1 MMTGTRIPRPSEP
14 GWIRPLGRTG
24 LEVSAICAGGGVLG
38 SVPQIFGYEVPED
51 AASSLLRALFDS
63 PITFL
68 DTANGYAGGESER
81 RIGAALR
88 ARGGVPTGFVIA
100 TKADG
105 REGDFSGERVRE
117 SIEESA
123 ERLGLDRFPVLYLHD
138 PEYYSGTDFF
148 ASGGAVEAMVAARED
163 GRAAHLGIAT
173 GSIELA
179 HRFLDTGEFD
189 VLLMH
194 SRYTLVDRSAD
205 KLYDRA
211 TDEGVGIVNAAV
223 LGAGVL
229 SRPQQDHSLYGY
241 LPIRPGVLEAARRME
256 EEAAREDIPLSTV
269 AIQFSLG
276 DPRIASTAIGFS
288 RAGRLPQTLRAL
300 ETVVP
305 ERLWERIEELVPP
318 REAWLG

>member
-1 MMTGTRIPRPSEP
+1 MTATSVPRPGGP
-14 GWIRPLGRTG
+14 GWNRPLGRTS
-24 LEVSAICAGGGVLG
+24 LQVSAICAGGGVLG

-51 AASSLLRALFDS
+51 AASGLLRALFDS

-81 RIGAALR
+81 RIGTALR
-88 ARGGVPTGFVIA
+88 DRGGAPPGFVIA
-100 TKADG
+100 TKVDG
-105 REGDFSGERVRE
+105 RDGDFSGRRVLE

-123 ERLGLDRFPVLYLHD
+123 DRLGMDRFPVLHLHD
-138 PEYYSGTDFF
+138 PEYYPETDFF
-148 ASGGAVEAMVAARED
+148 ASGGAVDAMVAAKAD

-173 GSIELA
+173 GNIDLA

-194 SRYTLVDRSAD
+194 SRFTLVDRSAD

-211 TDEGVGIVNAAV
+211 ADEGIGIINAAV

-229 SRPQQDHSLYGY
+229 SRPQQEHSLYGY
-241 LPIRPGVLEAARRME
+241 LPIRPRVLEAARQME
-256 EEAAREDIPLSTV
+256 EEAAREGIPLSTL
-269 AIQFSLG
+269 AIHFSLR

-288 RAGRLPQTLRAL
+288 RAERLPQTLRAL
-300 ETVVP
+300 GTEVP
-305 ERLWERIEELVPP
+305 ERLWHRIEELVPP
-318 REAWLG
+318 RGEWLG

>member
-1 MMTGTRIPRPSEP
+1 MTTAPIPRPSAP

-24 LEVSAICAGGGVLG
+24 LEISAVCAGGGVLG

-51 AASSLLRALFDS
+51 AASTLLRALFDS

-88 ARGGVPTGFVIA
+88 ARGGVPPGFVIA

-105 REGDFSGERVRE
+105 RDGDFSGDRVRE

-123 ERLGLDRFPVLYLHD
+123 DRLGMDCFPVLHLHD
-138 PEYYSGTDFF
+138 PEYYPGTDFF
-148 ASGGAVEAMVAARED
+148 ALGGAVEAMVAARED

-173 GSIELA
+173 GSIDLA

-205 KLYDRA
+205 ELYDRA
-211 TDEGVGIVNAAV
+211 ADEGVGIVNAAV

-229 SRPQQDHSLYGY
+229 SRPRRDHALYGY
-241 LPIRPGVLEAARRME
+241 LPIRLGILEAARRME
-256 EEAAREDIPLSTV
+256 EEAAKESIPLSTL
-269 AIQFSLG
+269 AIQFSLR

-288 RAGRLPQTLRAL
+288 KSERLPQTLRAL
-300 ETVVP
+300 ETEVP
-305 ERLWERIEELVPP
+305 ERLWERIEEFVPP
-318 REAWLG
+318 REVWLG